1 MASQPFRR
9 GRGTGTGTGNS
20 RGRSNHQQEVKKI
33 ITDTSYNYAKYIKIS
48 DSKPI
53 IIPIGFDCGP
63 STLLRG
69 SLVEPRNKEPKTYN
83 IVDLPFDTIILKES
97 TPIITDFMNIIEG
110 IDINKLSTDTKIFN
124 HFFTN
129 PSISFEHQYSYDNNT
144 TFKNDMIIR
153 IINLL
158 FILSTKD
165 DLNCK
170 IFFRKSHSDYHH
182 TDATA
187 YKSAADSKPNDLQ
200 DAINL
205 SKYLKSLQIT
215 NFKIVLYL
223 CCKQCYD
230 DNINFNGKNIYDKDK
245 HILCVRTIDTIIR
258 PEKAIDRTMPPI
270 FGDSAYKLFK
280 DDVEQITKDTT
291 YTKFCGM
298 LNKTEKW
305 KSNKYTPQDPC
316 PEPES
321 AASAAA
327 VVSAAVS
334 AASSA
339 SAATAP
345 ASTMTVHN
353 NSKPKHSSICN
364 LVSNGTMTGGTMKK
378 KTKTI
383 KKTKKI
389 KTTTIIKKN

>member
-1 MASQPFRR
+1 MLWR
-9 GRGTGTGTGNS
+9 
-20 RGRSNHQQEVKKI
+20 I
-33 ITDTSYNYAKYIKIS
+33 
-48 DSKPI
+48 
-53 IIPIGFDCGP
+53 
-63 STLLRG
+63 
-69 SLVEPRNKEPKTYN
+69 
-83 IVDLPFDTIILKES
+83 
-97 TPIITDFMNIIEG
+97 NII
-110 IDINKLSTDTKIFN
+110 
-124 HFFTN
+124 
-129 PSISFEHQYSYDNNT
+129 
-144 TFKNDMIIR
+144 
-153 IINLL
+153 
-158 FILSTKD
+158 
-165 DLNCK
+165 
-170 IFFRKSHSDYHH
+170 
-182 TDATA
+182 A
-187 YKSAADSKPNDLQ
+187 
-200 DAINL
+200 
-205 SKYLKSLQIT
+205 
-215 NFKIVLYL
+215 IVLYL

-327 VVSAAVS
+327 VVSAA
-334 AASSA
+334 SSA

-383 KKTKKI
+383 KKTKKN
-389 KTTTIIKKN
+389 KNNNNNKKKLKNKKN